1 MNKLM
6 SARNKKTKLAK
17 KDAVTGFIFSL
28 PSVSGMLVF
37 FLIPFIICIVL
48 SLTDNINS
56 MNFVGIDNY
65 VDIISS
71 QTFRL
76 AAWNTLKF
84 ILVSVPL
91 IMVFSFL
98 IASLLYQKLKG
109 FEFFRSVFVFP
120 LVLPVSS
127 VILFFQMIFAEKGLA
142 NDVLSL
148 MGLPVKDWL
157 NSSASFIS
165 WSVFLPCAE
174 TTTTTL
180 LSSSYN
186 FITLFATNCNLLLSA
201 TELPPNLITI
211 VSIFCTFLN
220 II

>member
-37 FLIPFIICIVL
+37 FLIICIVL

-98 IASLLYQKLKG
+98 IAFFLRFKKLNLTFLQQSL
-109 FEFFRSVFVFP
+109 
-120 LVLPVSS
+120 
-127 VILFFQMIFAEKGLA
+127 A
-142 NDVLSL
+142 
-148 MGLPVKDWL
+148 
-157 NSSASFIS
+157 
-165 WSVFLPCAE
+165 
-174 TTTTTL
+174 TL
-180 LSSSYN
+180 L
-186 FITLFATNCNLLLSA
+186 L
-201 TELPPNLITI
+201 
-211 VSIFCTFLN
+211 
-220 II
+220 

>member
-71 QTFRL
+71 QKIGR
-76 AAWNTLKF
+76 AH
-84 ILVSVPL
+84 V
-91 IMVFSFL
+91 
-98 IASLLYQKLKG
+98 
-109 FEFFRSVFVFP
+109 
-120 LVLPVSS
+120 
-127 VILFFQMIFAEKGLA
+127 
-142 NDVLSL
+142 
-148 MGLPVKDWL
+148 
-157 NSSASFIS
+157 
-165 WSVFLPCAE
+165 
-174 TTTTTL
+174 
-180 LSSSYN
+180 
-186 FITLFATNCNLLLSA
+186 
-201 TELPPNLITI
+201 
-211 VSIFCTFLN
+211 
-220 II
+220 